1 MKQETELSESIPG
14 RSNLFVE
21 LFFFVIS
28 ICVHE
33 ITGLLKQFVY
43 VIGLQLRL
51 AAEE

>member
-1 MKQETELSESIPG
+1 MKQETELSKSIPG

-21 LFFFVIS
+21 LFFVI
-28 ICVHE
+28 ICFHE

-43 VIGLQLRL
+43 DIGLKLRL